1 MYGLRADR
9 RYMNKTDW
17 TDEELVSRCV
27 AGDARAWK
35 AMIDRYSRLVAHVVR
50 QTLRSRLRSCAE
62 EDVNDIVEDVYAH
75 LVADDCR
82 VLRNFRAPFN
92 LKSWLAVSA
101 ARKALDFCKRRR
113 PQMSLDEKA
122 RGDADHSTIGDLIEG
137 EELTERRHTA
147 RDVREAFEQ
156 APLNPK
162 ERIILSMYFFD
173 NCSYSEI
180 AAVAGVP
187 ENSIGPTIHRALDK
201 VEEVLRRKG
210 IVPGGER

>member
-1 MYGLRADR
+1 MDR
-9 RYMNKTDW
+9 IVW
-17 TDEELVSRCV
+17 TDEEFVSRCI

-35 AMIDRYSRLVAHVVR
+35 VMVDRYSRLVAHVVR
-50 QTLRSRLRSCAE
+50 QTLRSRLRSYAE
-62 EDVNDIVEDVYAH
+62 DDVNDIVEDVYVH

-122 RGDADHSTIGDLIEG
+122 RGDGELSTVGDLIEG
-137 EELTERRHTA
+137 DDGTERSHMA

-162 ERIILSMYFFD
+162 ERIVLSMYFFD

-180 AAVAGVP
+180 AAVAGVS

-201 VEEVLRRKG
+201 VEDVLRRKG